1 MKYWMYLL
9 LTFCFSEIYAQNRI
23 LLHHSYFKEK
33 FIYYSKNNSIET
45 FFPANSSQLNVTY
58 LNRDSTVVYSD
69 LENYLFKRF
78 PIEIK
83 KEDVKVSIT
92 PLINYSKG
100 RVGTLDSNF
109 WPVYRNTRGIYVEG
123 ELVKKIGFNFSFCEN
138 QASFQGYENAYFNQQ
153 GEKYIKSYGI
163 YSTQNA
169 MIPGASRTK
178 PFKIDGYDYAFSSG
192 NMFIN
197 FHPKLQVEFGN
208 NQHFIGSG
216 YRSLLLSDNSS
227 ISPSLRLKWKIN
239 RFFDYQVLYRK
250 QLNLYRKAMTWAVE
264 SNYETKLFAA
274 SYLTFKPKES
284 ISISLFTGG
293 NQLRGD
299 SIQMH
304 PLDTRQLIPLPLL
317 QNDIILGNAS
327 ILNGITGLNIDIAF
341 TKLRVYGQVVA
352 DKFNSTWLGAGQVG
366 FYYFDAFGVKNFQ
379 IQCELNQVP
388 RHFYAANRT
397 KLAYSNYNLPSAH
410 PKGNN
415 FKELFIKLGYTY
427 SRFYFNSK
435 TNFYFTQGGDLKQQF
450 LSNSIFVLDPSQN
463 TNQQGNTILQ
473 NLELG
478 YRMNNLYNATLFMT
492 YQGRASNFHPLEN
505 TYQCLM
511 LGVRT
516 AITNEY
522 FDF

>member
-250 QLNLYRKAMTWAVE
+250 QLNLYRKPMTWAVE

-274 SYLTFKPKES
+274 SYVTFKPKEF
-284 ISISLFTGG
+284 ISISLFTAG
-293 NQLRGD
+293 NQLRAD
-299 SIQMH
+299 SMRVH
-304 PLDTRQLIPLPLL
+304 KLDARQLLPIPLL
-317 QNDIILGNAS
+317 QNDILLGNAT
-327 ILNGITGLNIDIAF
+327 ILNGITGLNLDLAF
-341 TKLRVYGQVVA
+341 KKLRFYGQIVA
-352 DKFNSTWLGAGQVG
+352 DKYDKTWLGAGQIG
-366 FYYFDAFGVKNFQ
+366 MYYFDAFGIKNFQ
-379 IQCELNQVP
+379 LQCEWNQVP
-388 RHFYAANRT
+388 RHFYAADRA

-415 FKELFIKLGYTY
+415 FKELCVKLGYTY
-427 SRFYFNSK
+427 ARFYVNAK
-435 TNFYFTQGGDLKQQF
+435 TNFYFTQGGDLKQEF
-450 LSNSIFVLDPSQN
+450 MSNSIFVHDPMQN
-463 TNQQGNTILQ
+463 NYALGNTILQ
-473 NLELG
+473 HIEIG
-478 YRMNNLYNATLFMT
+478 YRMNNLYNATLFIG
-492 YQGRASNFHPLEN
+492 YLGRASNYKPIEN

>member
-1 MKYWMYLL
+1 MKFRLL
-9 LTFCFSEIYAQNRI
+9 VILTFCFSVVYGQNRI
-23 LLHHSYFKEK
+23 LLQHSYFKEK
-33 FIYYSKNNSIET
+33 FIYYSKNKSIET
-45 FFPANSSQLNVTY
+45 FFPANANQLDLAH
-58 LNRDSTVVYSD
+58 LNRDSIVVYSD

-78 PIEIK
+78 PIDIK
-83 KEDVKVSIT
+83 KEDFQLSIT
-92 PLINYSKG
+92 PLINYAKG
-100 RVGTLDSNF
+100 RVGKLDSNY
-109 WPVYRNTRGIYVEG
+109 WPVYRNTRGIYAEG
-123 ELVKKIGFNFSFCEN
+123 ELGKKIGFNFSFCEN
-138 QASFQGYENAYFNQQ
+138 QASFQAYENAYFDQQ

-178 PFKIDGYDYAFSSG
+178 PFKVNGYDYAFSSG
-192 NMFIN
+192 NIYIN
-197 FHPKLQVEFGN
+197 FHPKFQVEFGN

-227 ISPSLRLKWKIN
+227 IAPSLRFKWKIN
-239 RFFDYQVLYRK
+239 RKFDYQVMYRK
-250 QLNLYRKAMTWAVE
+250 QLNLYRKPTTWAVE

-299 SIQMH
+299 SMQMH
-304 PLDTRQLIPLPLL
+304 PLDARQLIPLPLF
-317 QNDIILGNAS
+317 QNDLILGNTS
-327 ILNGITGLNIDIAF
+327 ILNGITGINVDLAF
-341 TKLRVYGQVVA
+341 TKVRVYGQIVA
-352 DKFNSTWLGAGQVG
+352 DKFNSTWLGAGQLG
-366 FYYFDAFGVKNFQ
+366 FYYFNAFGVKNFQ
-379 IQCELNQVP
+379 IQCEWNQVP
-388 RHFYAANRT
+388 RHLYAANRT

-415 FKELFIKLGYTY
+415 FKELFIKLGYAY
-427 SRFYFNSK
+427 SRFYLNAK
-435 TNFYFTQGGDLKQQF
+435 TNFYFTQGGDLNQQF
-450 LSNSIFVLDPSQN
+450 TSNSIFVLDPSQN

-473 NLELG
+473 NIEFG
-478 YRMNNLYNATLFMT
+478 YRMNNLYNATLFIA
-492 YQGRASNFHPLEN
+492 YQGRASNYHPLED

-511 LGVRT
+511 LGIRT